1 MSKRSFPLP
10 GRPGVAFLADLCYTY
25 AEIQRKWREG
35 IEKKIRVS
43 LEEFPEE
50 PCGDR
55 HPGGAAESFDHHG
68 QYGGYHDD
76 RPLGETSVGAVGLCA
91 QFSSL
96 MFSGYWGF
104 VGGGM
109 LFFAQYWGAKDDDGI
124 DRSFGLT
131 LVCMLASASI
141 FTLLA
146 LLAPEL
152 VMSIYT
158 DKASIQVIGVEYL
171 RIVGFA
177 YPMQVISMA
186 MSALLRSTER
196 VRIPL
201 YAAIASVATNICLNW
216 VFIYGK
222 FGLPAMG
229 VRGAALATTCAAAVN
244 MVVILVLSR
253 AQGYP
258 YLFHFAKHYRWNR
271 DFVRSYFVKCFPI
284 LCNEVLIGVGNMVI
298 NVVLGRQSEQAIA
311 AIAVFRTLEG
321 LVIGFFSGFSNAAS
335 VLVGKS
341 VGAGELDTAYERA
354 KRLVLLCGCS
364 IFVLC
369 VTLLAVHRPI
379 LSVMSLSGESLEIG
393 TGLLMIYSVAAV
405 IRMCNWTQNDTY
417 RSAGDAAYG
426 TILEI
431 SFMYALVLPCVCLTG
446 LLWKAPFLLVFAC
459 CYIDEPIR
467 FILMQVHMYSGKWVR
482 PVTEQGRAALP
493 AFREKHGRRKA
504 QRAA

>member
-1 MSKRSFPLP
+1 MIAIP
-10 GRPGVAFLADLCYTY
+10 VALQNLLTTTGSMVDTMMIA
-25 AEIQRKWREG
+25 
-35 IEKKIRVS
+35 
-43 LEEFPEE
+43 
-50 PCGDR
+50 
-55 HPGGAAESFDHHG
+55 
-68 QYGGYHDD
+68 
-76 RPLGETSVGAVGLCA
+76 PLGETAVGAVGLCA

-109 LFFAQYWGAKDDDGI
+109 LFFSQYWGAKDENGI
-124 DRSFGLT
+124 DRSYGLT

-141 FTLLA
+141 FACLA
-146 LLAPEL
+146 LFAPEL
-152 VMSIYT
+152 VMQIYT
-158 DKASIQVIGVEYL
+158 DKASIQAIGVDYL
-171 RIVGFA
+171 QIVGFA
-177 YPMQVISMA
+177 YLLQVISMA

-201 YAAIASVATNICLNW
+201 FAAVASVATNMSLNW

-222 FGLPAMG
+222 LGMPALG
-229 VRGAALATTCAAAVN
+229 VRGAALATVCGAAVN
-244 MVVILVLSR
+244 VLVIVVLSR

-258 YLFHFAKHYRWNR
+258 YLFHFTKHFRWSGA
-271 DFVRSYFVKCFPI
+271 FVKAYFVKCFPI
-284 LCNEVLIGVGNMVI
+284 LCNEILIGMGNMVI
-298 NVVLGRQSEQAIA
+298 NIVLGRQSEQAIA

-321 LVIGFFSGFSNAAS
+321 LVIGFFSNAAS

-341 VGAGELDTAYERA
+341 VGAGELDAAYERA
-354 KRLVLLCGCS
+354 KRLVLLCGSS

-369 VTLLAVHRPI
+369 LTLVAAHKPL

-393 TGLLMIYSVAAV
+393 SGLLMIYCVAAV

-446 LLWKAPFLLVFAC
+446 LVWKAPFLLIFAC

-482 PVTEQGRAALP
+482 PVTELGRAALP
-493 AFREKHGRRKA
+493 AFREKHMRRKSGLA
-504 QRAA
+504 S

>member
-1 MSKRSFPLP
+1 MIAIP
-10 GRPGVAFLADLCYTY
+10 VALQNLLTTTGSMVDTMMIA
-25 AEIQRKWREG
+25 
-35 IEKKIRVS
+35 
-43 LEEFPEE
+43 
-50 PCGDR
+50 
-55 HPGGAAESFDHHG
+55 
-68 QYGGYHDD
+68 
-76 RPLGETSVGAVGLCA
+76 PLGETAVGAVGLCA

-109 LFFAQYWGAKDDDGI
+109 LFFSQYWGAKDENGI
-124 DRSFGLT
+124 DRSYGLT

-141 FTLLA
+141 FACLA
-146 LLAPEL
+146 LFAPEL
-152 VMSIYT
+152 VMQIYT
-158 DKASIQVIGVEYL
+158 DKASIQAIGVDYL
-171 RIVGFA
+171 QIVGFA
-177 YPMQVISMA
+177 YLLQVISMA

-201 YAAIASVATNICLNW
+201 FAAVASVATNMSLNW

-222 FGLPAMG
+222 LGMPALG
-229 VRGAALATTCAAAVN
+229 VRGAALATVCGATVN
-244 MVVILVLSR
+244 VLVIVVLSR

-258 YLFHFAKHYRWNR
+258 YLFHFTKHFRWSGA
-271 DFVRSYFVKCFPI
+271 FVKAYFVKCFPI
-284 LCNEVLIGVGNMVI
+284 LCNEILIGVGNMVI
-298 NVVLGRQSEQAIA
+298 NIVLGRQSEQAIA

-321 LVIGFFSGFSNAAS
+321 LVIGFFSGFSKAAS

-341 VGAGELDTAYERA
+341 VGAGELDAAYERA
-354 KRLVLLCGCS
+354 KRLVLLCGSS

-369 VTLLAVHRPI
+369 LTLVAAHKPL

-393 TGLLMIYSVAAV
+393 SGLLMIYCVAAV

-446 LLWKAPFLLVFAC
+446 LVWKAPFLLIFAC

-482 PVTEQGRAALP
+482 PVTELGRAALP
-493 AFREKHGRRKA
+493 AFREKHMRRKSGLA
-504 QRAA
+504 S

>member
-1 MSKRSFPLP
+1 MIAIP
-10 GRPGVAFLADLCYTY
+10 VALQNLLTTTGSMVDTMMIA
-25 AEIQRKWREG
+25 
-35 IEKKIRVS
+35 
-43 LEEFPEE
+43 
-50 PCGDR
+50 
-55 HPGGAAESFDHHG
+55 
-68 QYGGYHDD
+68 
-76 RPLGETSVGAVGLCA
+76 PLGETAVGAVGLCA
-91 QFSSL
+91 QFSAL
-96 MFSGYWGF
+96 MFSVYWGF

-109 LFFAQYWGAKDDDGI
+109 LFFSQYWGAKDENGI
-124 DRSFGLT
+124 DRSYGLT

-141 FTLLA
+141 FACLA
-146 LLAPEL
+146 LFAPEL
-152 VMSIYT
+152 VMQIYT
-158 DKASIQVIGVEYL
+158 DKASIQAIGVDYL
-171 RIVGFA
+171 QIVGFA
-177 YPMQVISMA
+177 YLLQVISMA

-201 YAAIASVATNICLNW
+201 FAAVASVATNMSLNW

-222 FGLPAMG
+222 LGMPALG
-229 VRGAALATTCAAAVN
+229 VRGAALATVCGAAVN
-244 MVVILVLSR
+244 VLVIVVLSR

-258 YLFHFAKHYRWNR
+258 YLFHFTKHFRWSGA
-271 DFVRSYFVKCFPI
+271 FVKAYFVKCFPI
-284 LCNEVLIGVGNMVI
+284 LCNEILIGMGNMVI
-298 NVVLGRQSEQAIA
+298 NIVLGRQSEQAIA

-341 VGAGELDTAYERA
+341 VGAGELDAAYERA
-354 KRLVLLCGCS
+354 KRLVLLCGSS

-369 VTLLAVHRPI
+369 LTLVAAHKPL

-393 TGLLMIYSVAAV
+393 SGLLMIYCVAAV
-405 IRMCNWTQNDTY
+405 ISMCNWTQNDTY

-446 LLWKAPFLLVFAC
+446 LVWKAPFLLIFAC

-482 PVTEQGRAALP
+482 PVTELGRAALP
-493 AFREKHGRRKA
+493 AFREKHMRRKSGLA
-504 QRAA
+504 S

>member
-1 MSKRSFPLP
+1 VIAIP
-10 GRPGVAFLADLCYTY
+10 VALQNLLTTTGSMVDTMMIA
-25 AEIQRKWREG
+25 
-35 IEKKIRVS
+35 
-43 LEEFPEE
+43 
-50 PCGDR
+50 
-55 HPGGAAESFDHHG
+55 
-68 QYGGYHDD
+68 
-76 RPLGETSVGAVGLCA
+76 PLGETAVGAVGLCA

-109 LFFAQYWGAKDDDGI
+109 LFFSQYWGAKDENGI
-124 DRSFGLT
+124 DRSYGLT

-141 FTLLA
+141 FACLA
-146 LLAPEL
+146 LFAPEL
-152 VMSIYT
+152 VMQIYT
-158 DKASIQVIGVEYL
+158 DKASIQAIGVDYL
-171 RIVGFA
+171 QIVGFA
-177 YPMQVISMA
+177 YLLQVISMA

-201 YAAIASVATNICLNW
+201 FAAVASVATNMSLNW

-222 FGLPAMG
+222 LGMPALG
-229 VRGAALATTCAAAVN
+229 VRGAALATVCGAAVN
-244 MVVILVLSR
+244 VLVIVVLSR

-258 YLFHFAKHYRWNR
+258 YLFHFTKHFRWSGA
-271 DFVRSYFVKCFPI
+271 FVKAYFVKCFPI
-284 LCNEVLIGVGNMVI
+284 LCNEILIGMGNMVI
-298 NVVLGRQSEQAIA
+298 NIVLGRQSEQAIA

-354 KRLVLLCGCS
+354 KRLVLLCGSS

-369 VTLLAVHRPI
+369 LTLVAAHKPL

-393 TGLLMIYSVAAV
+393 SGLLMIYCVAAV

-446 LLWKAPFLLVFAC
+446 LVWKAPFLLIFAC

-482 PVTEQGRAALP
+482 PVTELGRAALP
-493 AFREKHGRRKA
+493 AFREKHMRRKSGLA
-504 QRAA
+504 S

>member
-1 MSKRSFPLP
+1 MIAIP
-10 GRPGVAFLADLCYTY
+10 VALQNLLTTTGSMVDTMMIA
-25 AEIQRKWREG
+25 
-35 IEKKIRVS
+35 
-43 LEEFPEE
+43 
-50 PCGDR
+50 
-55 HPGGAAESFDHHG
+55 
-68 QYGGYHDD
+68 
-76 RPLGETSVGAVGLCA
+76 PLGETAVGAVGLCA

-109 LFFAQYWGAKDDDGI
+109 LFFSQYWGAKDENGI
-124 DRSFGLT
+124 DRSYGLT
-131 LVCMLASASI
+131 LVCMLSSASI
-141 FTLLA
+141 FACLA
-146 LLAPEL
+146 LFAPEL
-152 VMSIYT
+152 VMQIYT
-158 DKASIQVIGVEYL
+158 DKASIQAIGVDYL
-171 RIVGFA
+171 QIVGFA
-177 YPMQVISMA
+177 YLLQVISMA

-201 YAAIASVATNICLNW
+201 FAAVASVATNMSLNW

-222 FGLPAMG
+222 LGMPALG
-229 VRGAALATTCAAAVN
+229 VRGAALATVCGAAANVL
-244 MVVILVLSR
+244 VIVVLSR

-258 YLFHFAKHYRWNR
+258 YLFHFTKHFRWSGA
-271 DFVRSYFVKCFPI
+271 FVKAYFVKCFPI
-284 LCNEVLIGVGNMVI
+284 LCNEILIGVGNMVI
-298 NVVLGRQSEQAIA
+298 NIVLGRQSEQAIA

-354 KRLVLLCGCS
+354 KRLVLLCGSS

-369 VTLLAVHRPI
+369 LTLVAAHKPL

-393 TGLLMIYSVAAV
+393 SGLLMIYCVAAV

-446 LLWKAPFLLVFAC
+446 LVWKAPFLLIFAC

-482 PVTEQGRAALP
+482 PVTELGRAALP
-493 AFREKHGRRKA
+493 AFREKHMRRKSGLA
-504 QRAA
+504 S